1 MPVYFQQYF
10 IQVSESNEYEKIQI
24 MQSLNEP
31 NTGKTQILEH
41 GHSLVIVFNWKMQI
55 RRALLSHT

>member
-10 IQVSESNEYEKIQI
+10 IKVSESNQYEKIQI

-31 NTGKTQILEH
+31 NTGKTQILRAWALI
-41 GHSLVIVFNWKMQI
+41 GHSIQLED
-55 RRALLSHT
+55 AD

>member
-10 IQVSESNEYEKIQI
+10 IKVSESNEYEKIQI

-31 NTGKTQILEH
+31 NTGKTQILEQLGTH
-41 GHSLVIVFNWKMQI
+41 WS
-55 RRALLSHT
+55 